1 LQAIRRPGSAVGNA
15 ALARPA
21 QARHTP
27 ADTELRRRVEPI
39 TPRRAPVRRIFIR
52 RKPQTKLGALRSA
65 IEQNLLLIS
74 AALLC
79 VGLAGWCL
87 ALYNEFRGSGLFGQA
102 SVYAESGLPD
112 ASVDKADAVGIS
124 SYARSTPAGSAAP
137 TVAVLSPLQPGTE
150 SATSRVVRDWGYFD
164 PKRTAGLPARTADVP
179 RIPAKPAKAVAAAP
193 PAQPVRTASAEAPTP
208 QMLSTAPSA
217 LPIPSAPRL
226 PPNIEAKTSLV
237 DFDNAPFPYRG
248 TLPGSNRPFL
258 DAGEHTG
265 HVNFRGRVFTEN
277 RTYSDDHVLLHIPSG
292 FDPNRPAVMVV
303 FFHGHGA
310 TLARDVRDRQ
320 RLPDQ
325 ISAAGL
331 NAVLVAPQFAYDA
344 ADSSSGK
351 FWEPDGFKRFLDE
364 AAKRLA
370 TMYGDQRSAASFA
383 NMPIVLVSYSGG
395 FGPTLSVLA
404 RGGAQQRIRGLVLL
418 DSLYA
423 GIDQFADW
431 IADHRNTFFISSYT
445 PHTAHHNADLEHA
458 LAERSVPYS
467 SNLRRDHLPGMV
479 TFLPTGDISH
489 RDFVNRAWADYPVED
504 ILLRMSDTV
513 PVIDPPTVA
522 SANAAHH

>member
-1 LQAIRRPGSAVGNA
+1 VRPH
-15 ALARPA
+15 
-21 QARHTP
+21 HTP

-39 TPRRAPVRRIFIR
+39 APRRAPPRRILIR
-52 RKPQTKLGALRSA
+52 RKPETKLGALRGM
-65 IEQNLLLIS
+65 IEQNLLMIS
-74 AALLC
+74 AGLLC

-87 ALYNEFRGSGLFGQA
+87 ALYHEFTSSGLFG
-102 SVYAESGLPD
+102 SNYAESGMTD
-112 ASVDKADAVGIS
+112 AAVPKADAVGIS
-124 SYARSTPAGSAAP
+124 SYARTTSAAP
-137 TVAVLSPLQPGTE
+137 AITFASPLPPGNET
-150 SATSRVVRDWGYFD
+150 ATSRVARVWSSFD
-164 PKRTAGLPARTADVP
+164 PKRVAELPARSADVP
-179 RIPAKPAKAVAAAP
+179 RIPARPAKNAP
-193 PAQPVRTASAEAPTP
+193 PPSPPPSITPVRTASAEAPTP
-208 QMLSTAPSA
+208 QMLATAPSA

-226 PPNIEAKTSLV
+226 PPSLEAKTSLV

-248 TLPGSNRPFL
+248 TTPGSNRPFL
-258 DAGEHTG
+258 DAGDHTG
-265 HVNFRGRVFTEN
+265 HVNFRGRVFSEN
-277 RTYSDDHVLLHIPSG
+277 RTYSDDHVLLHIPAG

-331 NAVLVAPQFAYDA
+331 NAVLVAPQFAFDA

-370 TMYGDQRSAASFA
+370 TLYGDQRSNPAFA

-431 IADHRNTFFISSYT
+431 ISEHRNTFFVSSYT
-445 PHTAHHNADLEHA
+445 PHTAHHNTDLKHA

-467 SNLRRDHLPGMV
+467 TELRRDHLPGMV

-489 RDFVNRAWADYPVED
+489 RDFVNHAWADYPVED

-513 PVIDPPTVA
+513 PAVDTPTVA
-522 SANAAHH
+522 SVSAAHH

>member
-1 LQAIRRPGSAVGNA
+1 MQAIRRPVSAVGNV
-15 ALARPA
+15 ALVRQP

-39 TPRRAPVRRIFIR
+39 APRRAPARRVFIR
-52 RKPQTKLGALRSA
+52 RKPATKLGALRSLV
-65 IEQNLLLIS
+65 EQNLFLIS
-74 AALLC
+74 ATLLC

-87 ALYNEFRGSGLFGQA
+87 ALYNEFRGSGLFGSA
-102 SVYAESGLPD
+102 SVYAETGLPD
-112 ASVDKADAVGIS
+112 AAVNKADAVGIS
-124 SYARSTPAGSAAP
+124 SYPRTAPAAP
-137 TVAVLSPLQPGTE
+137 AVVATLSPLPPAAE
-150 SATSRVVRDWGYFD
+150 SATSRVARAWSYFD
-164 PKRTAGLPARTADVP
+164 PKRVAELPARTADVP
-179 RIPAKPAKAVAAAP
+179 RIPARPEKAAPAAP
-193 PAQPVRTASAEAPTP
+193 PAPPVRTASAEAPTP
-208 QMLSTAPSA
+208 QMLATAPSA

-248 TLPGSNRPFL
+248 TMPGSDRPFL
-258 DAGEHTG
+258 DAGDHTG
-265 HVNFRGRVFTEN
+265 HVNFRGRVFSEN
-277 RTYSDDHVLLHIPSG
+277 RTYSDDHVLLHIPAG
-292 FDPNRPAVMVV
+292 FDPSRPAVMVV

-351 FWEPDGFKRFLDE
+351 FWEPDGFRRFLDE

-370 TMYGDQRSAASFA
+370 TLYGDQRSAPAFA
-383 NMPIVLVSYSGG
+383 TMPIVLVSYSGG

-431 IADHRNTFFISSYT
+431 IADHRNTFFVSSYT
-445 PHTAHHNADLEHA
+445 PHTAHHNADLERA

-467 SNLRRDHLPGMV
+467 TALRRDHLPGMV

-489 RDFVNRAWADYPVED
+489 RDFVNHAWADYPVED

-513 PVIDPPTVA
+513 PAVDPPTVA
-522 SANAAHH
+522 SASAAHH